1 MKLTQITA
9 EPKLVQVFLDDED
22 TVKEYGESLEFY
34 TWDRQPM
41 TVFIKLAE
49 AEAGKF
55 ANIVDVMRELILDE
69 AGKPVMTGQT
79 VLPSKI
85 LMRAITKITDL
96 LGK

>member
-1 MKLTQITA
+1 MKLTQLTA
-9 EPKLVQVFLDDED
+9 EPKLVQVFLDDEE

-49 AEAGKF
+49 AEAGRF
-55 ANIVDVMRELILDE
+55 ANIVDVMKELILDE
-69 AGKPVMTGQT
+69 AGRPVMTGEH

-85 LMRAITKITDL
+85 LMRAISKITDL